1 MPPSDPQQ
9 AAGRRT
15 GARLAL
21 VLALTALFG
30 LWLAQDSLSAY
41 WQEHYYRAYPLAW
54 LERFALWR
62 SGSLLHDRAAARWAD
77 NDIAWFYRY
86 LFVRYE
92 AFRKRGDEPVAAGP
106 ERPGLVADVR
116 PGAAAGAGDSPPAAP
131 VPAASPGLRPVS
143 SPAALSRLEPERPH
157 SGDAEPMIRPEDPAR
172 PPCILHSGAAVFF
185 GGDSLMEGVAPHV
198 AHWLF
203 RQGIASCN
211 KSHRSTGLSYPN
223 KVRDWPLEVERS
235 LEGNPQ
241 IRLVIMFLGPNDPW
255 DFPDPEEPRG
265 KFLRFRSA
273 AWEKVYRERI
283 SRILT
288 AAEQH
293 QARVIWLGLPYMR
306 QPQFDQQMSYLDEVM
321 RSETAGRALF
331 LPTRDLLSST
341 GAYSDD
347 MPLGGRAVTV
357 RARDGVHFS
366 PRGQRILA
374 QAIQQQ
380 IHILPKEPQDQHL

>member
-1 MPPSDPQQ
+1 
-9 AAGRRT
+9 
-15 GARLAL
+15 
-21 VLALTALFG
+21 
-30 LWLAQDSLSAY
+30 
-41 WQEHYYRAYPLAW
+41 
-54 LERFALWR
+54 
-62 SGSLLHDRAAARWAD
+62 
-77 NDIAWFYRY
+77 
-86 LFVRYE
+86 
-92 AFRKRGDEPVAAGP
+92 
-106 ERPGLVADVR
+106 
-116 PGAAAGAGDSPPAAP
+116 
-131 VPAASPGLRPVS
+131 
-143 SPAALSRLEPERPH
+143 
-157 SGDAEPMIRPEDPAR
+157 
-172 PPCILHSGAAVFF
+172 
-185 GGDSLMEGVAPHV
+185 
-198 AHWLF
+198 
-203 RQGIASCN
+203 
-211 KSHRSTGLSYPN
+211 
-223 KVRDWPLEVERS
+223 
-235 LEGNPQ
+235 
-241 IRLVIMFLGPNDPW
+241 MFLGPNDPW

-331 LPTRDLLSST
+331 LPTRDLLSSI